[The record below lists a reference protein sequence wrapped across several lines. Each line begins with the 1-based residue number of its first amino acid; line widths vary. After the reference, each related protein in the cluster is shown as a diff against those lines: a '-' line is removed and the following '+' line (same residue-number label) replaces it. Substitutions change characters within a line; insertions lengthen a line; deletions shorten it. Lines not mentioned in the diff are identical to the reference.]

1 MYPIEDIQLANI
13 LENDKD
19 DTFRNYDLNYKNLL
33 IETEKKGSSPTHQ
46 QLTRRWIEMFENL
59 EKSYDDPEEGLKR
72 FTQAYLACVSAVDDN
87 IGQVINAIDNS
98 RLKDNTIIILVSDHG
113 WTMGEK
119 DHVYKNSLWEESTR
133 IPMTIRA
140 PGVTKFKSKV
150 THPVSLIDIFPTLQD
165 ICNLKGNITKDKKPY
180 KADGFSLKPF
190 LKNGRCTFYKQPTK
204 EFLLE
209 MIWTQLSEGEKYDFV
224 YILDK
229 VNKPAI
235 AAKIAKI
242 KNIIGPGFKNQKK
255 WLTVKNFL
263 NEEDLKLNY
272 SERSQK
278 LLKINSIT
286 IENKYPNLEIDVES
300 LKKNNSDLILDG
312 KKIAFGVDS
321 FEDYK
326 MWYEEDFI
334 KLADLLFEKKL
345 FNYVY
350 LICSPEKSH
359 IAKKI
364 IAESNKNYFIDCSN
378 KDLQGVILAI
388 KNSDFFLGN
397 NSGPLNL
404 AAALGIKSFGLIAND
419 PVSELK
425 YSKIIP
431 IVPKDYVDN
440 VWHRDRKGMKN
451 LKPDEVFNQV
461 IENL

>member
-1 MYPIEDIQLANI
+1 MNKICIVYTHHKLGDLIWQLPYIKAISQHHQTNIDLVVREKTQAQNI
-13 LENDKD
+13 LKDLKHINQIFYND
-19 DTFRNYDLNYKNLL
+19 FR
-33 IETEKKGSSPTHQ
+33 KG
-46 QLTRRWIEMFENL
+46 LFYW
-59 EKSYDDPEEGLKR
+59 
-72 FTQAYLACVSAVDDN
+72 VD
-87 IGQVINAIDNS
+87 VF
-98 RLKDNTIIILVSDHG
+98 KLV
-113 WTMGEK
+113 K
-119 DHVYKNSLWEESTR
+119 L
-133 IPMTIRA
+133 
-140 PGVTKFKSKV
+140 FKS
-150 THPVSLIDIFPTLQD
+150 
-165 ICNLKGNITKDKKPY
+165 
-180 KADGFSLKPF
+180 
-190 LKNGRCTFYKQPTK
+190 
-204 EFLLE
+204 
-209 MIWTQLSEGEKYDFV
+209 EKYDFV

-235 AAKIAKI
+235 AAKMAKI
-242 KNIIGPGFKNQKK
+242 KNIIRPGFKNQKK

-300 LKKNNSDLILDG
+300 LKKNNSDLLVDG

-345 FNYVY
+345 FDFIY

-440 VWHRDRKGMKN
+440 VWHRDRNGMKN

>member
-1 MYPIEDIQLANI
+1 MTEKICIVYTHHKLGDLIWQLPYIKSISEHHKHKIDLIVREKTQAKNI
-13 LENDKD
+13 LKD
-19 DTFRNYDLNYKNLL
+19 LPHINLINYNNFRKGLFYWIDVFKLVKIFFKN
-33 IETEKKGSSPTHQ
+33 
-46 QLTRRWIEMFENL
+46 
-59 EKSYDDPEEGLKR
+59 
-72 FTQAYLACVSAVDDN
+72 
-87 IGQVINAIDNS
+87 
-98 RLKDNTIIILVSDHG
+98 
-113 WTMGEK
+113 
-119 DHVYKNSLWEESTR
+119 
-133 IPMTIRA
+133 
-140 PGVTKFKSKV
+140 
-150 THPVSLIDIFPTLQD
+150 
-165 ICNLKGNITKDKKPY
+165 
-180 KADGFSLKPF
+180 
-190 LKNGRCTFYKQPTK
+190 
-204 EFLLE
+204 
-209 MIWTQLSEGEKYDFV
+209 KYSHV

-235 AAKIAKI
+235 AAKICRI
-242 KNIIGPGFKNQKK
+242 NNIIGPGIGKQKK
-255 WLTVKNFL
+255 WLTVKKYL
-263 NEEDLKLNY
+263 TNEDWKLSY
-272 SERSQK
+272 SEQSQK
-278 LLKINSIT
+278 ILNINSIT
-286 IENKYPNLEIDVES
+286 VNNIYPEINVDIKRFREG
-300 LKKNNSDLILDG
+300 NSDLEIEG
-312 KKIAFGVDS
+312 KKIAFGIDS

-345 FNYVY
+345 FNYIY
-350 LICSPEKSH
+350 LVCSPEKSH

-364 IAESNKNYFIDCSN
+364 ITESNKDYFIDCSN

-440 VWHRDRKGMKN
+440 VWHRDRNGMKN

>member
-1 MYPIEDIQLANI
+1 MEP
-13 LENDKD
+13 
-19 DTFRNYDLNYKNLL
+19 DLNNTFNFIPSDKIL
-33 IETEKKGSSPTHQ
+33 IETDS
-46 QLTRRWIEMFENL
+46 
-59 EKSYDDPEEGLKR
+59 
-72 FTQAYLACVSAVDDN
+72 
-87 IGQVINAIDNS
+87 
-98 RLKDNTIIILVSDHG
+98 
-113 WTMGEK
+113 
-119 DHVYKNSLWEESTR
+119 
-133 IPMTIRA
+133 
-140 PGVTKFKSKV
+140 
-150 THPVSLIDIFPTLQD
+150 
-165 ICNLKGNITKDKKPY
+165 
-180 KADGFSLKPF
+180 PF
-190 LKNGRCTFYKQPTK
+190 LAPVPKRGKINEPSYLKYT
-204 EFLLE
+204 LE
-209 MIWTQLSEGEKYDFV
+209 HM
-224 YILDK
+224 
-229 VNKPAI
+229 
-235 AAKIAKI
+235 AKI

-255 WLTVKNFL
+255 WLSVKNFL

-300 LKKNNSDLILDG
+300 LKKNNSDLLLDG
-312 KKIAFGVDS
+312 KKIAFGIDS

-345 FNYVY
+345 FDYIY
-350 LICSPEKSH
+350 LVCSPEKSH

-364 IAESNKNYFIDCSN
+364 IAVSNKNYFIDCSN

-440 VWHRDRKGMKN
+440 VWHRDRNGMKN